1 MFRYNSL
8 FRFLLKVKRTQLDLQ
23 QVWAAYMGTK
33 HLSNAQISNMTK
45 IWLSRM
51 HMAFLVD
58 NLQYYLQVK
67 ETSNHISQYSKFNHF

>member
-1 MFRYNSL
+1 M
-8 FRFLLKVKRTQLDLQ
+8 LKVKQTQLDLQ

-33 HLSNAQISNMTK
+33 HLSTAQLSNMTK

-58 NLQYYLQVK
+58 NLQYYLQVTYLQLK
-67 ETSNHISQYSKFNHF
+67 ILIKRKFWNLRCTYA

>member
-67 ETSNHISQYSKFNHF
+67 EWSNHISQYSKFNHF